1 MWALVKNFI
10 IFLHMIMRKDQD
22 TVHISKENPAENIV
36 HAKLHKTAKRCITP
50 VKLQVSPH
58 ASTNLLG

>member
-22 TVHISKENPAENIV
+22 TVHISKENPTENIV
-36 HAKLHKTAKRCITP
+36 PAKLHKTAKRCITP